1 MGRKV
6 MGLLETAAA
15 TLMGGERRIE
25 TTARNVTN
33 VNTPGYKR
41 EIAFTELLG
50 GARIANQQAQ
60 QLPQV
65 TSFRQMAQSALV
77 ETRNALDL
85 AIDGAGYLMLR
96 NGDQYTLA
104 RGGQFTVGAQGI
116 VIDPFGQVLQQAGG
130 GDLLVGSGAIEILAD
145 GTVLEDGA
153 PIGSIGIYTGD
164 NAAMGQQF
172 TSAEALA
179 MSEAPDS
186 ELRQGMLER
195 SNVTLSDEMVEMMRA
210 QRQVESGAQLVRA
223 YDRLMNQAVSTFSR
237 SS

>member
-1 MGRKV
+1 

-50 GARIANQQAQ
+50 ANAGPAQQAQ
-60 QLPQV
+60 PLPQV
-65 TSFRQMAQSALV
+65 TTLRQMAQSAL
-77 ETRNALDL
+77 TDTGNPLDL
-85 AIDGAGYLMLR
+85 AVDGAGYLMLR
-96 NGDQYTLA
+96 SGERYVLV
-104 RGGQFTVGAQGI
+104 RGGQFSMGPQGTV
-116 VIDPFGQVLQQAGG
+116 VDPLGRVLQQAGG
-130 GDLLVGSGAIEILAD
+130 GDLVVGSDAVEILAD

-153 PIGSIGIYTGD
+153 PVGAIGLVASDSVIPGEMMTGD
-164 NAAMGQQF
+164 QAM
-172 TSAEALA
+172 A
-179 MSEAPDS
+179 MPEAPDS

-195 SNVTLSDEMVEMMRA
+195 SNVTLSDEMVELMRA

-237 SS
+237 SG